1 MRRKLS
7 QRSTSLRRG
16 GTVMS
21 KYVIIGG
28 SAGGIGA
35 IEAIREVDPIGTLTL
50 ISEEKVPQYSRPM
63 ISEYVS
69 KEATLDM
76 MKYRDDQFW
85 KNNNVNVLNGR
96 IATKIDF
103 TKKFVELENGD
114 KIIYEKLLIAT
125 GGKPF
130 VPRMEGEKKDGV
142 FTFTE
147 LSSAEALEA
156 KVTQSKRALVIG
168 GGLIGVSA
176 SEALV
181 KRGIKVTLVELK
193 ENILSLIL
201 DKTASEIAETV
212 LKKSGVTIIT
222 GQTVQQIQGKQ
233 DDPSAVGGVVMTDGT
248 EIPCDLVVVAIGVI
262 PRTELVKD
270 TSLKLNRGIIVDKLM
285 RTNIPDVYA
294 CGDVAEAHDF
304 LINENRLLPLWPL
317 AYNGGR
323 VAGYNMA
330 GGKNVEY
337 EGGTVM
343 SSLKYF
349 ELPIIAVGN
358 INPQDTSSYE
368 ILVELKPE
376 KPIYKKILL
385 KDNKISG
392 FIFLGEIEKAGIF
405 FRLLKNH
412 VDVSEIKDI
421 LLFKDFGIV
430 SLPEH
435 LRKEMFVVN

>member
-1 MRRKLS
+1 
-7 QRSTSLRRG
+7 
-16 GTVMS
+16 MS

-304 LINENRLLPLWPL
+304 LIDENRLLPLWPL

>member
-1 MRRKLS
+1 M
-7 QRSTSLRRG
+7 
-16 GTVMS
+16 
-21 KYVIIGG
+21 
-28 SAGGIGA
+28 
-35 IEAIREVDPIGTLTL
+35 
-50 ISEEKVPQYSRPM
+50 
-63 ISEYVS
+63 
-69 KEATLDM
+69 
-76 MKYRDDQFW
+76 
-85 KNNNVNVLNGR
+85 
-96 IATKIDF
+96 
-103 TKKFVELENGD
+103 
-114 KIIYEKLLIAT
+114 
-125 GGKPF
+125 
-130 VPRMEGEKKDGV
+130 
-142 FTFTE
+142 
-147 LSSAEALEA
+147 
-156 KVTQSKRALVIG
+156 VIG

-193 ENILSLIL
+193 DNILSLIL

-270 TSLKLNRGIIVDKLM
+270 TSLKLNRGIIVDKFM

-376 KPIYKKILL
+376 KTIYKKILI

-392 FIFLGEIEKAGIF
+392 FIFLGEIEKAGIL

-421 LLFKDFGIV
+421 LLSEDFGIV

-435 LRKEMFVVN
+435 LRQEMFVVN